1 MRRRYPADAQRPT
14 VLQVLLDAGVLVER
28 VDGDIDPAG
37 DDAGL
42 EHLLHR
48 RRPAPPDRMPG
59 EDQLDLVGAAD
70 VQVVRDQGLEES
82 AGVAGLGEHDGA
94 RHLDLAHRQFPPVP
108 GGLIGVGQWHRQDRE
123 PALGELGDLR
133 RAEPVADGLQPGG
146 VIGGGEPVGQ
156 LGEPDPG
163 VDRLTLGPLMAVDP
177 DLGRVGEVSADLD
190 EPRTEVVVP
199 EVEVIAGHT
208 PVGLVE
214 GEPRSPGRPL
224 PLGPGEHTGVLL
236 GDPDRGH
243 PGPARLGLGR
253 QVGPHGLDL
262 AVGLGEPHHRDVVLL
277 GEAGHRPAERG
288 TDLVE
293 DRRGRDRIAQVRGQ
307 EADHLP
313 ADLQVVHPAVQ
324 IDPIQTLQIQR
335 HLPVEDVVHGHR
347 LGHDP
352 QRCRSSPARP
362 AHHLGGPRRS
372 LTGWLVSF
380 ACWSPCSASAAG
392 GFRGDVGAC

>member
-1 MRRRYPADAQRPT
+1 MTAPAWSAS
-14 VLQVLLDAGVLVER
+14 ER
-28 VDGDIDPAG
+28 V
-37 DDAGL
+37 
-42 EHLLHR
+42 
-48 RRPAPPDRMPG
+48 
-59 EDQLDLVGAAD
+59 
-70 VQVVRDQGLEES
+70 
-82 AGVAGLGEHDGA
+82 
-94 RHLDLAHRQFPPVP
+94 
-108 GGLIGVGQWHRQDRE
+108 GVGERHRQDRE

-163 VDRLTLGPLMAVDP
+163 MGRLALGPLVPVDP

-199 EVEVIAGHT
+199 EVEVIAGHA

-214 GEPRSPGRPL
+214 GEPRRPGRPL
-224 PLGPGEHTGVLL
+224 PLGPGEHTRVLL
-236 GDPDRGH
+236 GDTDRGH
-243 PGPARLGLGR
+243 PGPARPGLGR
-253 QVGPHGLDL
+253 QVGAHQIDL

-277 GEAGHRPAERG
+277 GEPADRPPERG
-288 TDLVE
+288 PDLVE

-313 ADLQVVHPAVQ
+313 ADLQVVHPSVQ

-335 HLPVEDVVHGHR
+335 HMPVEDVVHRHR

-352 QRCRSSPARP
+352 QRDRSSPDRP
-362 AHHLGGPRRS
+362 AITSAVRGGASLGRR
-372 LTGWLVSF
+372 
-380 ACWSPCSASAAG
+380 
-392 GFRGDVGAC
+392 